1 MTCFRAAHDMTLSSR
16 AKGGSAG
23 GRRRPGLARE
33 GGGKLVRG
41 AGRTQGASAARPLGP
56 GGMEKAPWTSGEDAV
71 YAVCGFMGCDDGR
84 GRALMLE
91 AA

>member
-16 AKGGSAG
+16 AKGGSA
-23 GRRRPGLARE
+23 
-33 GGGKLVRG
+33 
-41 AGRTQGASAARPLGP
+41 

-71 YAVCGFMGCDDGR
+71 YAVCGFMGCDAGR
-84 GRALMLE
+84 GRALRLE